1 MNLFLHNTLSG
12 KKELFTP
19 LTEKGV
25 RIYTCGPTVYDD
37 AHVGNLRAYVFA
49 DTLKRALLYFGFL
62 VKHVINITDVGHL
75 ASDADEG
82 DDKMTKGLKREGK
95 PLTLAAMR
103 ELADTY
109 ASRFKEDLRAL
120 NILSPN
126 EMPHASDHIKEDISL
141 IKILEEKECA
151 YKTSDG
157 MYFDTSRF
165 REYGKLGNI
174 DVGGLSVGARVAVN
188 KEKKNPTD
196 FALWKFNE
204 KLGWDS
210 PWGKGFPGWH
220 VECSAM
226 SVKYL
231 GQPFDIH
238 TGGTDHIPVHHQN
251 EIAQSEAAAEK
262 PLARFWLHGA
272 HLTIRGGT
280 KMAKSEGEFLRL
292 RDLTAKGIIP
302 EAYRYYLLT
311 ASYRTPL
318 EWSIEAVKAA
328 QQALLRLAHHL
339 SVWTTESEAA
349 SSEEYKREFRERIG
363 DDLDTPNA
371 LALVWR
377 LIKDTSLPE
386 GVKRAMI
393 LDFDRV
399 LGLNL
404 AHLAEEIK
412 KSAEDIPAEV
422 RELVMVREKA
432 RAEKNFSRADAIR
445 DEIKKLGYD
454 ISDTE
459 AGVNVR
465 KIK

>member
-1 MNLFLHNTLSG
+1 
-12 KKELFTP
+12 
-19 LTEKGV
+19 
-25 RIYTCGPTVYDD
+25 
-37 AHVGNLRAYVFA
+37 
-49 DTLKRALLYFGFL
+49 
-62 VKHVINITDVGHL
+62 
-75 ASDADEG
+75 
-82 DDKMTKGLKREGK
+82 
-95 PLTLAAMR
+95 
-103 ELADTY
+103 
-109 ASRFKEDLRAL
+109 
-120 NILSPN
+120 
-126 EMPHASDHIKEDISL
+126 
-141 IKILEEKECA
+141 
-151 YKTSDG
+151 
-157 MYFDTSRF
+157 
-165 REYGKLGNI
+165 
-174 DVGGLSVGARVAVN
+174 
-188 KEKKNPTD
+188 
-196 FALWKFNE
+196 
-204 KLGWDS
+204 
-210 PWGKGFPGWH
+210 
-220 VECSAM
+220 
-226 SVKYL
+226 
-231 GQPFDIH
+231 
-238 TGGTDHIPVHHQN
+238 VHHQN